1 MTLSTLFG
9 FFSNLM
15 AVYYID
21 QPNERSIA
29 SLLGVQ
35 PFVARD
41 YDLARR
47 GYSAAQTFAI
57 IHQIR
62 LIDAYSKGVDANI
75 PTSQL
80 YSELVSRILAA

>member
-1 MTLSTLFG
+1 MGKIQRGDAHMTIEG
-9 FFSNLM
+9 
-15 AVYYID
+15 AVII
-21 QPNERSIA
+21 EK
-29 SLLGVQ
+29 GV
-35 PFVARD
+35 
-41 YDLARR
+41 
-47 GYSAAQTFAI
+47 TFAI